1 MIYCYFGAIN
11 LLILKSKI
19 RDELRSQQR
28 LFSRSF
34 LQKKKIEMKMI
45 KEEILIRVIKIMR
58 RLMNNYLTIYYLV
71 IDQVGVEK

>member
-34 LQKKKIEMKMI
+34 LQKKKIKMKMI

>member
-1 MIYCYFGAIN
+1 MIYCYFRVIN

-19 RDELRSQQR
+19 RDELRSQER

-34 LQKKKIEMKMI
+34 LQKKKIKMKMI
-45 KEEILIRVIKIMR
+45 KEEILIRVIKIMC